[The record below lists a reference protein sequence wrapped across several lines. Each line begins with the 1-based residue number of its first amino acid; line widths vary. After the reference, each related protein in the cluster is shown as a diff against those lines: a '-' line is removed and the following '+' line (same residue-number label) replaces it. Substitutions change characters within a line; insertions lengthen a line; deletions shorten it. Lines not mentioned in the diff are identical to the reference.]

1 MYTNTIPCITK
12 SFILYVLFFSCPIL
26 ATDQTVPYY
35 FTLLFFLSLSPSS
48 PSLHPSPLFLFLF
61 LYLLFQNFQPISK
74 YILLYLVTR
83 PDMPLQCIFWK
94 PVETSND
101 NHSLSRLSLICV
113 SGDDIFQL
121 TALRDPDSSPPPARY
136 KSTINELSLVML
148 QIQIWI
154 ILLLCAIF
162 SKSRVCKDIKY
173 DILTK
178 KTKS

>member
-1 MYTNTIPCITK
+1 MYCSSPVRFLPPTK
-12 SFILYVLFFSCPIL
+12 QFP
-26 ATDQTVPYY
+26 T
-35 FTLLFFLSLSPSS
+35 TLLCCSSS
-48 PSLHPSPLFLFLF
+48 PSRFYSPSLNPSPLFLFLS
-61 LYLLFQNFQPISK
+61 LYLLFQNLEFLPISK
-74 YILLYLVTR
+74 DILLYLVTR

-154 ILLLCAIF
+154 IYYIYIYIVLVVFI
-162 SKSRVCKDIKY
+162 V
-173 DILTK
+173 
-178 KTKS
+178 

>member
-35 FTLLFFLSLSPSS
+35 YYYSTLLFFLSLSFLLSLPQSFSS
-48 PSLHPSPLFLFLF
+48 FPLPLPIPTILEFL
-61 LYLLFQNFQPISK
+61 PISK
-74 YILLYLVTR
+74 DILLYLVTR

-148 QIQIWI
+148 SNTNLDYYYY
-154 ILLLCAIF
+154 LLL
-162 SKSRVCKDIKY
+162 
-173 DILTK
+173 
-178 KTKS
+178 